1 MSTKRTHI
9 ILPEDLV
16 GEIDKIA
23 GSRGRSAFLADL
35 ARREIKRRRLLRVF
49 ERDEPIWKDE
59 DHPELRKGAAEWVRE
74 MRQESEGRFQR
85 IEHQRKSD

>member
-9 ILPEDLV
+9 VLPEELV
-16 GEIDKIA
+16 GEIDQIA

-35 ARREIKRRRLLRVF
+35 ARREIKRRRLLKIF
-49 ERDEPIWKDE
+49 ESDEPIWRDE
-59 DHPELRKGAAEWVRE
+59 DHPELGEGAAAWVRQ
-74 MRQESEGRFQR
+74 MRQESEARFHS